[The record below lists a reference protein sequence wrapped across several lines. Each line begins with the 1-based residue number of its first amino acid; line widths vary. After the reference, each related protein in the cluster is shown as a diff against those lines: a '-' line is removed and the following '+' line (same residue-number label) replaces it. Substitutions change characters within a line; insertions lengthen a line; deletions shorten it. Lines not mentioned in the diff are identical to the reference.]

1 MKKKIFGLMAAVCML
16 GMFSSCSS
24 DDPVPTPKPD
34 PEPEPDPVP
43 AVVPGEDLTAK
54 EYSADALAIVVD
66 GETMTG
72 KIAEF
77 KPATDGT
84 AELTLKGEALNLGEI
99 IAGAMSKA
107 DDDALMLPTPGVV
120 PGSPSVTIPLTLT
133 GEADN
138 CEFTGNF
145 TTDFCTFNYSGSVDA
160 DNLAFTITDL
170 KLNDQSVAGHYVVPS
185 DFLVDDGW
193 GGEQIDLKRLFR
205 VEWESTKG
213 IEFFPGFEMPVSTIL
228 QLALQMVALPDA
240 DGEDQ
245 PLPILYTKAFKE
257 VDLGEDGS
265 ITAKYCDVDQDGWPE
280 ETSPKGFA
288 SYVVK
293 DDQTILVFLD
303 PIAIIANVT
312 AKASK
317 SRAIDTEAIMT
328 FVINDIIP
336 MCQNGIPVNV
346 GGALLNTGEVDDSY
360 NPVYAPSDDPNCKS
374 FYLGTEVLLPI
385 LKVAAPIL
393 ADDEIIAQIVAA
405 AEKDPNMG
413 YMASMLPNMLKTLPE
428 IVEQTSK
435 VELGINLNKE

>member
-16 GMFSSCSS
+16 GMLSSCSS
-24 DDPVPTPKPD
+24 DDPVPTPKPE
-34 PEPEPDPVP
+34 PEPEPVP

-54 EYSADALAIVVD
+54 EYSADAFAIVVD

-77 KPATDGT
+77 KPGDDGT
-84 AELTLKGEALNLGEI
+84 AELTLKGAPLNLTEI
-99 IAGAMSKA
+99 IGGAMSKA
-107 DDDALMLPTPGVV
+107 DDDAMMLPTPGVI

-160 DNLAFTITDL
+160 DNLTFNITDL
-170 KLNDQSVAGHYVVPS
+170 KLKDLSLAGRYVVPN

-193 GGEQIDLKRLFR
+193 GGEQVDLKRLFR
-205 VEWESTKG
+205 VEWESEKG
-213 IEFFPGFEMPVSTIL
+213 IEFFPGFEMPVSTIV

-245 PLPILYTKAFKE
+245 PLPILYTKALKE
-257 VDLGEDGS
+257 VELGEDGS
-265 ITAKYCDVDQDGWPE
+265 IVAKYCDVDQAGWPE

-288 SYVVK
+288 SYVIK

-317 SRAIDTEAIMT
+317 SRAIDTDAIMT
-328 FVINDIIP
+328 FVINDLLPI
-336 MCQNGIPVNV
+336 CQNGVSVNV
-346 GGALLNTGEVDDSY
+346 GSALLNTGEVDDSY
-360 NPVYAPSDDPNCKS
+360 NPVYAPSDDPNSKS

-393 ADDEIIAQIVAA
+393 ADDDIIDQIVTA

-413 YMASMLPNMLKTLPE
+413 YMASMLPNMLKSLPE
-428 IVEQTSK
+428 IVEKTSK
-435 VELGINLNKE
+435 IEVGINLNKE